1 MHSNGAERFL
11 PGSQNLTESR
21 IQSRSERRSHA
32 TLETPDRAAGV
43 LLQPYKY
50 SECGGDYDC
59 GFQPESFASTPTEFA
74 LKKVIERLTNQQEE
88 RKQIHATIF
97 FCLYDSSSDGFT
109 SVNVDIWGD
118 ATHARWGDFVH
129 SLTHSTRTSA
139 KIRDFW
145 TPSLPLEAKFL
156 LNIVKIKR
164 TYLTQH
170 IGNRSE
176 YI

>member
-1 MHSNGAERFL
+1 MVRNVFYQDLKTSPNQESKVGVKDGVTRPWRHE
-11 PGSQNLTESR
+11 TELR
-21 IQSRSERRSHA
+21 ECCI
-32 TLETPDRAAGV
+32 
-43 LLQPYKY
+43 QPYKY

-59 GFQPESFASTPTEFA
+59 GFPT
-74 LKKVIERLTNQQEE
+74 KIICIQQEE

-145 TPSLPLEAKFL
+145 TPSLSLVRISRNLSVLFVHKIWRFFNPLPPWCGRPL
-156 LNIVKIKR
+156 
-164 TYLTQH
+164 
-170 IGNRSE
+170 
-176 YI
+176 